1 VGEPIPA
8 REAVPDRNLREAT
21 RLWLGNGLK
30 PGSVAVYRPWVLR
43 FIAYCKSHGRDK
55 LQQLTQLKV
64 REFAEWYARKRRI
77 RRLLARE
84 AAHKALHAWSN
95 ALASLGVS
103 VPEWSPIASPIPI
116 RMPIVREFIDYRR
129 RHGGVSVGTLQ
140 QDQATSLEFAKF
152 LHGRKHTWRTV
163 RLGDV
168 DAFSASLGRRVSVGT
183 LASRLCSVRAL
194 LRFLHAS
201 GRLRFDLAASVV
213 GPMLKP
219 DRYPP
224 KALPW
229 SQVRQVLRAV
239 NRGTRMGRRD
249 YAILLLMSLYGLG
262 GAEVVTLR
270 LEDINWDRKTL
281 CVLRPKTQ
289 ATILL
294 PLLPAA
300 ARALASYIQHS
311 RPSFT
316 HYRQVF
322 LRSVMPHRPFTG
334 STGIAHMLTKYG
346 QEAGVTTGPL
356 GSHVLRHSQA
366 TRQVELG
373 TPLKLVGDILG
384 HRYPES
390 TSAYTRSAVRRLRD
404 LALPL
409 PHA

>member
-1 VGEPIPA
+1 VSEPIPT
-8 REAVPDRNLREAT
+8 REVVLDSNLREVT
-21 RLWLGNGLK
+21 RLWLRNGLK
-30 PGSVAVYRPWVLR
+30 PGSVAVYRPWVRR
-43 FIAYCKSHGRDK
+43 FRGYCHDRGVDE
-55 LQQLTQLKV
+55 LQQLTLPKV
-64 REFAEWYARKRRI
+64 REFTEWYAQKRRI
-77 RRLLARE
+77 RRLPARE
-84 AAHKALHAWSN
+84 GARKALYAWSN

-103 VPEWSPIASPIPI
+103 VPEWNLIATAPTI

-129 RHGGVSVGTLQ
+129 RHAAVSARTLQ
-140 QDQATSLEFAKF
+140 QDQSTSLELAK
-152 LHGRKHTWRTV
+152 LLRRRKRTWRTV
-163 RLGDV
+163 RLADV
-168 DAFSASLGRRVSVGT
+168 DAFSAHLGQRVGT
-183 LASRLCSVRAL
+183 VTLAGWLSSVRAL

-213 GPMLKP
+213 GPVLKP
-219 DRYPP
+219 DRHPP

-229 SQVRQVLRAV
+229 SQVRKILRTV
-239 NRGTRMGRRD
+239 DRGTRIGLRD

-289 ATILL
+289 SRILL

-300 ARALASYIQHS
+300 ARALASYLQHS
-311 RPSFT
+311 RPSPS

-322 LRSVMPHRPFTG
+322 LRSLMPHRPFTH

-346 QEAGVTTGPL
+346 QKAGVTTGPL

-384 HRYPES
+384 HQYPES
-390 TSAYTRSAVRRLRD
+390 TSGYTRSAVRRLRD

>member
-1 VGEPIPA
+1 VLDGSLQE
-8 REAVPDRNLREAT
+8 VKW
-21 RLWLGNGLK
+21 LWLRNGLK
-30 PGSVAVYRPWVLR
+30 PGSVAVYRPWVRR
-43 FIAYCKSHGRDK
+43 FRAHCGERGLDE
-55 LQQLTQLKV
+55 LQQLTLLKV

-77 RRLLARE
+77 RRSLARE
-84 AAHKALHAWSN
+84 GARKALYAWSN
-95 ALASLGVS
+95 ALASLGLS
-103 VPEWSPIASPIPI
+103 VPEWSPIAPAATI
-116 RMPIVREFIDYRR
+116 RMPMVREFIDYRR
-129 RHGGVSVGTLQ
+129 RHAGVSAGTLQ
-140 QDQATSLEFAKF
+140 QDQCTSLEFARF
-152 LHGRKHTWRTV
+152 LRRRKRTWRTV
-163 RLGDV
+163 RLADV
-168 DAFSASLGRRVSVGT
+168 DAFSACLGRRVGVAT
-183 LASRLCSVRAL
+183 LAGRLCSVRAL

-201 GRLRFDLAASVV
+201 GRLRFDLATSVV
-213 GPMLKP
+213 GPVLKP
-219 DRYPP
+219 DRHPP

-229 SQVRQVLRAV
+229 LQVRQILRAV
-239 NRGTRMGRRD
+239 DHGTRMGLRD

-289 ATILL
+289 STILL

-300 ARALASYIQHS
+300 ARALANYIQHS
-311 RPSFT
+311 RPGFSP
-316 HYRQVF
+316 YRQVF
-322 LRSVMPHRPFTG
+322 LRSVMPHRPFTH

-346 QEAGVTTGPL
+346 QKAGVTTGPL

-384 HRYPES
+384 HQYPES
-390 TSAYTRSAVRRLRD
+390 TSGYTRSAVRRLRD